1 MNAQGLDGYI
11 QTYNQKIDAPGFPGV
26 RPGIES
32 LRNFY
37 QAFGLHF
44 PDHIY

>member
-1 MNAQGLDGYI
+1 MLKVSTVI
-11 QTYNQKIDAPGFPGV
+11 CKHNQKIDAQGFTGV

-44 PDHIY
+44 PDHKY